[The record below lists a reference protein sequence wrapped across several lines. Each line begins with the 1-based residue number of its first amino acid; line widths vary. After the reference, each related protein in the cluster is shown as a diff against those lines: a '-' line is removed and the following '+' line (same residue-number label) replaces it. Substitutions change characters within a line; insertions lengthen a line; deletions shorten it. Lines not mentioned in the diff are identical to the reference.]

1 MSPQEL
7 TDADREAQA
16 YLARA
21 QEAQQAAEDAKYRA
35 DCLLAAQSFGASR

>member
-16 YLARA
+16 APARA
-21 QEAQQAAEDAKYRA
+21 QEAQKAAEDARYQA
-35 DCLLAAQSFGASR
+35 DCLLAARR